1 MLLFPSPT
9 NATKGDTVTIR
20 LILPVAIASVE
31 FGGVP
36 AASFTGGEFDATIK
50 AVVGNGASE
59 RIKVVAAITS
69 EMDSMAGFT
78 FVPPVADVDVS
89 LCGRPNN
96 ATLVSNLSGSNYQWQ
111 ISSDGINYFFADGR
125 YYLHRFFNSNVTI
138 DQYTGFVQPL

>member
-20 LILPVAIASVE
+20 LIRPVAIASVE

-111 ISSDGINYFFADGR
+111 ISSDGINYFFADG
-125 YYLHRFFNSNVTI
+125 
-138 DQYTGFVQPL
+138 